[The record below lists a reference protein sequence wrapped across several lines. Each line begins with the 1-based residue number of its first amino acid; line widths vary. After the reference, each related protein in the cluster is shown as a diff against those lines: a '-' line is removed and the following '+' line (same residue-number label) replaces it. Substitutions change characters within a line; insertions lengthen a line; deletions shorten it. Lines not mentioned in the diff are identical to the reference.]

1 MKSGKYQVMATVLAV
16 TTLLC
21 TGCKPA
27 ENSLS
32 TSPVEEEN
40 SKTTTFKIF
49 QPITIKSTHQP
60 SDLVSEE
67 VKEAI
72 EYAQEVK
79 VGIVNDGYQSSNQ
92 SLISKLTNELT
103 AQLSNIVV
111 ETVTPEMNNVN
122 SYLNS
127 VNDLIAQGVQVI
139 LIPNQMYEK
148 DLEPII
154 KKYQDIVFVTLDSF
168 THASNVLGLKFRD
181 ESSAFLAGVIAAAQ
195 STTQRV
201 AYLGYEENKQLNQT
215 YIEGFKAGA
224 KAVNDQIIVSE
235 GYISQSASSLKVKE
249 KVQSLYQ
256 DQYDI
261 IFEDLNAHQQDV
273 ILTAKEFTMSHYPVW
288 VINSVLHLSNQAE
301 VLYEESVVLSS
312 TVKNI
317 DVALCNVLN
326 NLLNGNLVLGTQI
339 ILGLENNGVDVTL
352 TSQSLSQS
360 TSELVHLYKEKIIN
374 GEVIVPTQLNT
385 VE

>member
-1 MKSGKYQVMATVLAV
+1 MKSGKNQVMATVLAV

-21 TGCKPA
+21 TGCKPV

-32 TSPVEEEN
+32 TLSVEEN

-49 QPITIKSTHQP
+49 QPITIKSTPQP
-60 SDLVSEE
+60 LDLVSEE
-67 VKEAI
+67 VKEGI
-72 EYAQEVK
+72 EYAQEIK
-79 VGIVNDGYQSSNQ
+79 VGIVNEEYQSSNQ

-103 AQLSNIVV
+103 AQLPNIVV
-111 ETVTPEMNNVN
+111 ETVTSQMNNAN
-122 SYLNS
+122 SYLNA
-127 VNDLIAQGVQVI
+127 VNDLIAQGVQII
-139 LIPNQMYEK
+139 LIPNKMYEK

-201 AYLGYEENKQLNQT
+201 AYLGYEENKPLNQT
-215 YIEGFKAGA
+215 YFEGFKAGA
-224 KAVNDQIIVSE
+224 KVVNDQIIVSE
-235 GYISQSASSLKVKE
+235 DYISQSASSLKVKE

-273 ILTAKEFTMSHYPVW
+273 ISTTKEFTISYYPVW

-301 VLYEESVVLSS
+301 VLHEEPVVLSS

-326 NLLNGNLVLGTQI
+326 DLLNGNLALGTQI
-339 ILGLENNGVDVTL
+339 ILGLENNGVDITL

-374 GEVIVPTQLNT
+374 GEVMVPTQLNT